1 MFTRQ
6 NGFSLIELL
15 IAMTVSMVL
24 LSGLVYIFT
33 SFIRLN
39 TDMVK
44 MIRLNQDLRGIMS
57 IMINDIRRAGYWS
70 QARLAVGSNIPNRF
84 STVSVINGDC
94 ILYSYDEQKN
104 NSTGI
109 PESDD
114 YAGFKLDQSSIMIKT
129 SAGNCLVKNCN
140 NCNAGFWWKLNDNN
154 VVHITKLHFRHVNNS
169 FPFMQGTMQL
179 NVRRIDIM
187 LGGALVHA
195 PDITYTLQDSVYIPN
210 NEIIPIM

>member
-1 MFTRQ
+1 M
-6 NGFSLIELL
+6 GFSLIELL
-15 IAMTVSMVL
+15 IAMTVNMVL

-33 SFIRLN
+33 NFIRLN

-70 QARLAVGSNIPNRF
+70 QAGLTVKSNIPNHF
-84 STVSVINGDC
+84 STVNVINGDC

-104 NSTGI
+104 NSDGI
-109 PESDD
+109 PGADD

-129 SAGNCLVKNCN
+129 SAGSCHGKPCN
-140 NCNAGFWWKLNDNN
+140 NCNGGNWWTLNDNN
-154 VVHITKLHFRHVNNS
+154 VVRITKLQFKHVNNI
-169 FPFMQGTMQL
+169 FPFMQGAMQL

-187 LGGALVHA
+187 LGGALAQA

-210 NEIIPIM
+210 NEIIPVM